1 VRIERLEYDASKMA
15 LGLLSAMDLS
25 AAAARALEDGFD
37 SASLRILAGSTAL
50 EPDEAGAMFERSL
63 AEIGVPKP
71 SKRDAVMRLARDV
84 ANGILSGA
92 TAPYQGAKE
101 IWELSLRI
109 PEEGLAEL
117 DSFVYAASEWEG
129 RPEDRDVLEDGI
141 TAAAREFVS
150 ARQS

>member
-1 VRIERLEYDASKMA
+1 
-15 LGLLSAMDLS
+15 
-25 AAAARALEDGFD
+25 
-37 SASLRILAGSTAL
+37 
-50 EPDEAGAMFERSL
+50 
-63 AEIGVPKP
+63 
-71 SKRDAVMRLARDV
+71 LARDV

-129 RPEDRDVLEDGI
+129 PPEDRDVLEDGI